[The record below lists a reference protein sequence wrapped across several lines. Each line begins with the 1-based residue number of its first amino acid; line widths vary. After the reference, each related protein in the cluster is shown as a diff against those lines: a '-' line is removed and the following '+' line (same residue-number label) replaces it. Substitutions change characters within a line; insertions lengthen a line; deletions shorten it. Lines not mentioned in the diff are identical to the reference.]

1 MQLDKTRIAI
11 RERELLE
18 IYDLALIVMRVYW
31 WKIIQALA
39 ITAIPLTIINAAMLW
54 AMRPDLVINET
65 AGMFLVYMVMA
76 IFLQAPLAGLPITVL
91 LGDALFHEKPN
102 WRRMCAG
109 LWAVVP
115 RIIWVVFILRGI
127 LPGMLL
133 LWWAS
138 YDEYY
143 TSFSVLILLCI
154 YAAFMRT
161 WRPYIGEILVLE
173 KNPIF
178 AKQKGTITVGL
189 RSSSLH
195 NPNFGDLLIRGMAS
209 AICIPLACSIVLN
222 IFGIRV
228 FVFGLWNWDD
238 SFMFFWFPLGLWL
251 VVAFM
256 TVVRFLCYLDLR
268 IRREGWEVELVLR
281 AEASR
286 MKEIAG

>member
-31 WKIIQALA
+31 WKIMQALA
-39 ITAIPLTIINAAMLW
+39 ITAIPLTLINGGLLW
-54 AMRPDLVINET
+54 AMRADLVVNET

-76 IFLQAPLAGLPITVL
+76 IFLEAPLAGLPITVL
-91 LGDALFHEKPN
+91 LGDALFHDKPN
-102 WRRMCAG
+102 WRRMCTG
-109 LWAVVP
+109 LWPVMP
-115 RIIWVVFILRGI
+115 RIFWVIFILRGI

-133 LWWAS
+133 LLWAS
-138 YDEYY
+138 FDEAFVAF
-143 TSFSVLILLCI
+143 TFLLLLCG
-154 YAAFMRT
+154 YAAVLRT

-178 AKQKGTITVGL
+178 AKQKGMITVGL

-222 IFGIRV
+222 IFGVRG
-228 FVFGLWNWDD
+228 FVFGRWNWDD
-238 SFMFFWFPLGLWL
+238 LFMFVWFQIGLWL

>member
-65 AGMFLVYMVMA
+65 AGMFLVYMVIA

-91 LGDALFHEKPN
+91 LGDALFHDKPN
-102 WRRMCAG
+102 WRRMCTG
-109 LWAVVP
+109 LRPVHM
-115 RIIWVVFILRGI
+115 RIFWVVFILRGI

-143 TSFSVLILLCI
+143 TSFSFLVLLCI

-173 KNPIF
+173 KNPVF
-178 AKQKGTITVGL
+178 AKQKGTITVGE
-189 RSSSLH
+189 RSKSLH

-222 IFGIRV
+222 IFGIRG
-228 FVFGLWNWDD
+228 FVFGRWNWDD
-238 SFMFFWFPLGLWL
+238 LFMFLWFPLGLWL